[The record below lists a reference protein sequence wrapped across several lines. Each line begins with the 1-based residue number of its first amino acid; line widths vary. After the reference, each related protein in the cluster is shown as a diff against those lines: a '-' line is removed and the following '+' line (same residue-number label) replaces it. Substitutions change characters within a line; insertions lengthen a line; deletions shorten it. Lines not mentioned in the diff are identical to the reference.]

1 MADATT
7 PAPRTPWHLWIVG
20 IVSLLWDLVG
30 AFDFVMTE
38 TRNMSY
44 LKGFSQAQ
52 LDYIFGFP
60 GWAVAAWGVA
70 VWAGVFGS
78 LLLLAR
84 KGLAVPFFLTSFI
97 CMVITT
103 IYNFGLADGMKIMGG
118 VGPLIFSIIIFV
130 VGFLTW
136 YYARAMRRR
145 GVLR

>member
-7 PAPRTPWHLWIVG
+7 PAPRAPWHLWVVG
-20 IVSLLWDLVG
+20 LLSLILDCFG
-30 AFDFVMTE
+30 ALDFVMTE
-38 TRNMSY
+38 TRNAAY
-44 LKGFSQAQ
+44 LKSYSQAQ
-52 LDYIFGFP
+52 LDYFFGFP

-84 KGLAVPFFLTSFI
+84 KGLAVPFFLTSVI
-97 CMVITT
+97 CMVLTT
-103 IYNFGLADGMKIMGG
+103 VYNFGLSNGMKVMGG

-136 YYARAMRRR
+136 FYARALRRR